1 MFGKRYDGRRVKNID
16 PIQCITPYLMKTRTD
31 SMNMFEENFS
41 CEELDAYIKE
51 KREEGLRLSYMH
63 ILIAAIVRTM
73 ALRPRLNRFIMNG
86 HIYARSKIWVSFVVH
101 HDLRSEEDGTTVK
114 LCFEGTESIREIGEK
129 INAAIEKETTKHTE
143 ANATDKLAKLVTS
156 VPGPLIKLVVGILM
170 WMDRHD
176 IMPKAVIEASP
187 FHTSLFVTNLRSLG
201 INHVF
206 HHVYEFGTTG
216 IFAAI
221 GKERRVPE
229 VQGNEVGIGKQ
240 MGFGLVSDER
250 FCDGLYFARSLK
262 MLKKFMNDP
271 HLLEEP
277 LEKKVEDDGL
287 RR

>member
-16 PIQCITPYLMKTRTD
+16 PIQCITPYIMKSRTD
-31 SMNMFEENFS
+31 SMNMFEEYFS
-41 CEELDAYIKE
+41 CEEMDAFMKE

-73 ALRPRLNRFIMNG
+73 ALRPRLNRFVMNG
-86 HIYARSKIWVSFVVH
+86 RIYSRPKIWVSFVVH

-114 LCFEGTESIREIGEK
+114 LCFEGTESVSEIGRA

-143 ANATDKLAKLVTS
+143 NNATDKLAKLLTAM
-156 VPGPLIKLVVGILM
+156 PGPLLAFAVNTLM
-170 WMDRHD
+170 WMDRHN

-216 IFAAI
+216 MFAAI

-229 VQGNEVGIGKQ
+229 VQGSEVGIGKQ
-240 MGFGLVSDER
+240 MGFGLVCDER
-250 FCDGLYFARSLK
+250 YCDGLYFARSLK
-262 MLKKFMNDP
+262 LMKKFMNDP
-271 HLLEEP
+271 RLMDEP